1 MTRRKYRIIFLNQ
14 MAGPL
19 FREMAED
26 LSTVWAPSL
35 LHTGHKDTLK
45 YVSSQ
50 YLSISQAPEYD
61 RTNIPRR
68 LISWVKYFFSTFKI
82 LWHQPSDSFLLI
94 VSNPPFLGLIGMFF
108 KVLRRQSYVMLVYDV
123 YPDLLVNIGVLKSR
137 HIARMWDSLNRLVYK
152 HSRMV
157 FTIGHDMAQRLQ
169 HKQNSIQDRG
179 LKVACI
185 PPWVDVDNIRPI
197 PKHRNQFALKH
208 GLLNKTTVLYSGNM
222 GYTHDIETILE
233 AAKELSD
240 ETGIMFVFI
249 GEGAKWHLVEQ
260 AIKDNQLRN
269 VLLLPFQPE
278 DVLPFSMASGDIGV
292 VAYAAGT
299 EGCMIPSKTFYYMA
313 GGVVPLILSAAETD
327 LTEMVEEKK
336 CGIWVKSGD
345 AEGLAESI
353 KRLHRDPAR
362 LDRLKRAARKT
373 AETDYSRKNTKSFE
387 IMLRS
392 CFPEDLG
399 SCRYH
404 MER

>member
-26 LSTVWAPSL
+26 LSTVWGPSL

-50 YLSISQAPEYD
+50 YLTISQAPEYD

-68 LISWVKYFFSTFKI
+68 LISWVKYFFSAFKI

-123 YPDLLVNIGVLKSR
+123 YPDLLVNIGALKSR
-137 HIARMWDSLNRLVYK
+137 HIARVWHSLNRLVYK

-157 FTIGHDMAQRLQ
+157 FTIGHDMAQRIKYNEKSSRKRKLQ
-169 HKQNSIQDRG
+169 M
-179 LKVACI
+179 VCI
-185 PPWVDVDNIRPI
+185 PPWVDVANILPI

-233 AAKELSD
+233 AAKGLRD
-240 ETGIMFVFI
+240 ETDIMFVFI

-260 AIKDNQLRN
+260 TIKDNQLQN

-313 GGVVPLILSAAETD
+313 AGAVPLILSRTETD
-327 LTEMVEEKK
+327 LTKIVDQEK

-345 AEGLAESI
+345 AEGLAETI
-353 KRLHRDPAR
+353 LCLHRDPER
-362 LDRLKRAARKT
+362 IDRLKRAARKT
-373 AETDYSRKNTKSFE
+373 AETDYSRKNTKRFE
-387 IMLRS
+387 IMLRNLFS
-392 CFPEDLG
+392 EDLG
-399 SCRYH
+399 SCRYP